1 MSKGTKLLF
10 KSGNASLVG
19 KVLQPLNTCSST
31 NEWLKEHTMPH
42 GTVVYTTHQ
51 QAGKGQRGH
60 TWQDRPG
67 ENLALSIL
75 LSDLLLPVTKAFL
88 LNKAIAIAV
97 HDVVQALARH
107 SITLKWPNDVMWRDQ
122 KLAGILIENQLQG
135 ERVSQSIIGIGIN
148 ADVQAFGPDLPQ
160 ATSLRL
166 ITGQAHP
173 PTHLV
178 DPLVAALR
186 YRLTQ
191 LHEGDTK
198 ALDQAYQERLYH
210 LGVVR
215 LFRVNGDW
223 RYGTLTGVT
232 HAGALQVMWNG
243 GTQQAYQHGTIGWG

>member
-19 KVLQPLNTCSST
+19 KVLQPLNSCSST
-31 NEWLKEHTMPH
+31 NEWLKENTMPH

-51 QAGKGQRGH
+51 QAGRGQRGN

-67 ENLALSIL
+67 ENLALSVL
-75 LSDLLLPVTKAFL
+75 LSDLLLPVTEAFL
-88 LNKAIAIAV
+88 LNKAIAVAV
-97 HDVVQALARH
+97 HDVVQALAGP
-107 SITLKWPNDVMWRDQ
+107 SLALKWPNDVMWRDR

-135 ERVSQSIIGIGIN
+135 QKVAQSIIGIGIN
-148 ADVQAFGPDLPQ
+148 ADVPAFGPDLPQ

-173 PTHLV
+173 PTRLV

-191 LHEGDTK
+191 LHEGDTV
-198 ALDQAYQERLYH
+198 ALDQAYHKRLYH
-210 LGVVR
+210 LGVAR
-215 LFRVNGDW
+215 LFALAGQEKWGIIKCVTDGGQLLVAWGDD
-223 RYGTLTGVT
+223 
-232 HAGALQVMWNG
+232 QED
-243 GTQQAYQHGTIGWG
+243 AYTHGTISWR